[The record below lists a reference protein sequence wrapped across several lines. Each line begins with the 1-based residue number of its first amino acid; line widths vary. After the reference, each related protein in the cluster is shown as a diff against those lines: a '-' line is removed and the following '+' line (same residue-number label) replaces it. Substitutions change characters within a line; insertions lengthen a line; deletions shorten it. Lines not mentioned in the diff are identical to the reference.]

1 MTIFQKFIKKKHNKM
16 TNQNKALLYE
26 QYVRES
32 DILQRQNSKL
42 KSEYVVNIP
51 PNIQKT
57 IDENDAKIAILV
69 GKLESLFR

>member
-1 MTIFQKFIKKKHNKM
+1 M

-42 KSEYVVNIP
+42 KSQYVVNIP
-51 PNIQKT
+51 PHIQKI
-57 IDENDAKIAILV
+57 IDEHKDK
-69 GKLESLFR
+69 F